1 MANKEH
7 QRSAECPQSAN
18 LLGADS
24 QSAPSL
30 AAALES
36 RSGRA
41 RDARLIAKA
50 KGPLA
55 AEIVQLAEAHD
66 IAIHSDADLAEI
78 LVALEEDSEVPL
90 GALAAVAEILNFLYQ
105 QRAPR
110 PSENPE
116 LQP

>member
-1 MANKEH
+1 VANE
-7 QRSAECPQSAN
+7 QQQSTPEGPGNAGSRSDA
-18 LLGADS
+18 G
-24 QSAPSL
+24 L

-55 AEIVQLAEAHD
+55 AEIVQLAEAHG

-90 GALAAVAEILNFLYQ
+90 GALAAVAEILNYLYQ
-105 QRAPR
+105 QRPPR
-110 PSENPE
+110 TDENPE
-116 LQP
+116 LKP

>member
-1 MANKEH
+1 MANSEH
-7 QRSAECPQSAN
+7 QSNPEGSHDAA
-18 LLGADS
+18 
-24 QSAPSL
+24 SL

-55 AEIVQLAEAHD
+55 AEIVHLAEAHG
-66 IAIHSDADLAEI
+66 IAIHADADLAEI
-78 LVALEEDSEVPL
+78 LVALEEDSEIPL

-105 QRAPR
+105 QRAPE
-110 PSENPE
+110 SEENQEVTP
-116 LQP
+116 